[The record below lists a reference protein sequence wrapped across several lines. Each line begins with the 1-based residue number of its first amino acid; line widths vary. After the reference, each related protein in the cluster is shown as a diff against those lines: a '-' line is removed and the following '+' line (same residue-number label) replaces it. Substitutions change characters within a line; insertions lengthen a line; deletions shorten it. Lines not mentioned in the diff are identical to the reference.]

1 MAELDM
7 GMDDCRVMV
16 LLTLAGAERRGA
28 DCPAVPGCPDT
39 QTFSNEYL
47 FAFLLKDHLNCL
59 VGTTSIFEGED
70 LLERQGYTGKL
81 LDKKTRR
88 VKYRTFRNIMF
99 PLFLR

>member
-28 DCPAVPGCPDT
+28 DCPAVTGCPDA

-47 FAFLLKDHLNCL
+47 FAFLLKEHLNCL
-59 VGTTSIFEGED
+59 VGTTSFFEGED
-70 LLERQGYTGKL
+70 LLERQG
-81 LDKKTRR
+81 
-88 VKYRTFRNIMF
+88 V
-99 PLFLR
+99 

>member
-7 GMDDCRVMV
+7 GMDDGRVMF
-16 LLTLAGAERRGA
+16 LLTFTGAERRGV

-59 VGTTSIFEGED
+59 VGYTSFFEGED
-70 LLERQGYTGKL
+70 LVERQGVYGKTAGQE
-81 LDKKTRR
+81 DE
-88 VKYRTFRNIMF
+88 
-99 PLFLR
+99 

>member
-28 DCPAVPGCPDT
+28 DCPAVPGCPDA

-47 FAFLLKDHLNCL
+47 FTYLLKDHLNCI

-70 LLERQGYTGKL
+70 LLERQGVYGK
-81 LDKKTRR
+81 TAGQEGEEG
-88 VKYRTFRNIMF
+88 
-99 PLFLR
+99 

>member
-16 LLTLAGAERRGA
+16 LLTPAGVERRGA
-28 DCPAVPGCPDT
+28 DCPAVTGCPDA

-59 VGTTSIFEGED
+59 VGYTSIFEGED
-70 LLERQGYTGKL
+70 LLERQGVYGK
-81 LDKKTRR
+81 TAGQEGEEG
-88 VKYRTFRNIMF
+88 
-99 PLFLR
+99 